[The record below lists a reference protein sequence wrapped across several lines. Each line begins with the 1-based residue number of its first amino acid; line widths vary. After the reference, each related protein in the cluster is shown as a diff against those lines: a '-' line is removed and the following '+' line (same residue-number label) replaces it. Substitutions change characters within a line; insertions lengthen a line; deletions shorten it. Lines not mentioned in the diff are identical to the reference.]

1 MVNRNQ
7 ERKIKKE
14 NKIDGA
20 IETRGRT
27 KDALDQ
33 STRDFF
39 ESLLHSGKRN
49 FLLVIPKA
57 RQENSRARMRST
69 QLLRLV
75 DVPLNTGDATS
86 IERASQGLEES
97 ARQVDGVVV
106 TAHALVDDGTGLGNT
121 VVGDGDGLAAVTVG
135 HDTVGQ
141 SKDKFGGTVVG
152 GAARAGV
159 GAGGGSI
166 VVGNVTRARGALA
179 AGAGVARAG
188 SGARAGAGGR
198 SGRGSRRSRARL
210 GGGSLNDGG
219 GSGGSLGSGGR
230 GSDGGGGGSGGL
242 LLLQILGRRS
252 GSGGGGLD
260 SAGSD
265 HGNDRGSSVATGVDG
280 GGHVDGLPD
289 DISDGLPNDGALVER
304 SSVAR
309 NGKEGTSE
317 GEGLGNG
324 GHCERLVVSEKTVGD
339 SQKFFACSEKKT
351 DQTAQQ

>member
-121 VVGDGDGLAAVTVG
+121 VVGDGDGLAAVRVG

-141 SKDKFGGTVVG
+141 SKNKLGSTIVG

-159 GAGGGSI
+159 GGSGGS
-166 VVGNVTRARGALA
+166 VVVSNVTTAGGALA

-188 SGARAGAGGR
+188 GRAGAGA
-198 SGRGSRRSRARL
+198 SRGSRRGSSRRGRAAGL
-210 GGGSLNDGG
+210 GGGLNNGG
-219 GSGGSLGSGGR
+219 GSGCGLGSGGW
-230 GSDGGGGGSGGL
+230 GSNDGGGGGLLLIEGLSSGGGL
-242 LLLQILGRRS
+242 D
-252 GSGGGGLD
+252 GGGGLRGGGGD
-260 SAGSD
+260 
-265 HGNDRGSSVATGVDG
+265 DRHDGGLSRLAVTGVDG
-280 GGHVDGLPD
+280 GGHIDGLPD
-289 DISDGLPNDGALVER
+289 DISDGLPHNSALVDGGSE
-304 SSVAR
+304 AR
-309 NGKEGTSE
+309 DGEESASE
-317 GEGLGNG
+317 GESLGDW
-324 GHCERLVVSEKTVGD
+324 GHFEKDWWFV
-339 SQKFFACSEKKT
+339 
-351 DQTAQQ
+351 

>member
-152 GAARAGV
+152 GAARAG
-159 GAGGGSI
+159 GGGSGGS
-166 VVGNVTRARGALA
+166 VVVSNVTSAGGALA

-188 SGARAGAGGR
+188 GRAGAGA
-198 SGRGSRRSRARL
+198 SRGSRRGSSRRGRAAGL
-210 GGGSLNDGG
+210 GGGLNNGG
-219 GSGGSLGSGGR
+219 GSGCGLGSGGW
-230 GSDGGGGGSGGL
+230 GSNDGGGGGGDDRHDGGL
-242 LLLQILGRRS
+242 SRL
-252 GSGGGGLD
+252 
-260 SAGSD
+260 A
-265 HGNDRGSSVATGVDG
+265 VTGVDG
-280 GGHVDGLPD
+280 GGHIDGLPD
-289 DISDGLPNDGALVER
+289 DISDGLPHNSALVDGGSE
-304 SSVAR
+304 AR
-309 NGKEGTSE
+309 DGEESASE
-317 GEGLGNG
+317 GESLGDW
-324 GHCERLVVSEKTVGD
+324 GHFEKDWWFV
-339 SQKFFACSEKKT
+339 
-351 DQTAQQ
+351 